1 MLPRSLRAAAALA
14 GVASAAAQQSGFV
27 WGTSGSWQQIVP
39 TPDAS
44 GNVAQPAVAYQHAA
58 FVPGT
63 LLLTGNT
70 TAVTPGSMDLYKYNI
85 VMNTWSAPF
94 DFVPNPAVQIPF
106 LFTYGGLAVIADEAQ
121 PNVMNMID
129 QSMPS
134 GAWTKISVA
143 NAPLGRVA
151 MRFVVWGSQLY
162 FFGGVNL
169 LNGNAVSN
177 DLWSLDLTTSVTNPT
192 GSNAWAQISPQADPT
207 TGIIAGYP
215 FPRVAYSFT
224 AYQVGAVMYGGIS
237 SPAGTDPFA
246 TCIFNPS
253 PTPNPGCFFHQNV
266 WALLPGQFVPPS
278 AALGPNY
285 PSGQMPP
292 SAWVRL
298 GENGVSPGAV
308 PDGRALHT
316 AGAMGDNLFVYGGIT
331 AKGPSNELWA
341 YNLMSQAWGLVTS
354 VGPQPP
360 RGAGFGVGCIVGFH

>member
-1 MLPRSLRAAAALA
+1 MLPRSLRAAAALS
-14 GVASAAAQQSGFV
+14 VVVSAAAQSGFV

-169 LNGNAVSN
+169 LNGNAK
-177 DLWSLDLTTSVTNPT
+177 PPR
-192 GSNAWAQISPQADPT
+192 GQHANA
-207 TGIIAGYP
+207 
-215 FPRVAYSFT
+215 
-224 AYQVGAVMYGGIS
+224 
-237 SPAGTDPFA
+237 PAGSASTA
-246 TCIFNPS
+246 RTCAW
-253 PTPNPGCFFHQNV
+253 C
-266 WALLPGQFVPPS
+266 
-278 AALGPNY
+278 
-285 PSGQMPP
+285 SGQMCAHANSVALPGRRRHTQQVLSSPPETSTSSESAASALTPP
-292 SAWVRL
+292 SCASRTLCAHSPESLKRAPPGTPESCDSADIRGRRL
-298 GENGVSPGAV
+298 SEA
-308 PDGRALHT
+308 
-316 AGAMGDNLFVYGGIT
+316 
-331 AKGPSNELWA
+331 
-341 YNLMSQAWGLVTS
+341 
-354 VGPQPP
+354 
-360 RGAGFGVGCIVGFH
+360 